1 MKINIKRSDCKF
13 IVKPEDKMVICIID
27 RYNGEGLK
35 YTLLD
40 FIRMEAPS
48 SVDLYPY
55 SKLMEKL
62 EMPTSFIGKAVCS
75 PDDEWNEEI
84 GKKIAYSRAK
94 NKFYTSFYKRA
105 NIYVQAVDNA
115 LNNLITKFNDLGAA
129 LEENKK
135 KLDEEIEPYL
145 AEKE

>member
-1 MKINIKRSDCKF
+1 MRINIKRSDCKF

-27 RYNGEGLK
+27 RYNGENLK
-35 YTLLD
+35 YTLLN
-40 FIRMEAPS
+40 FIKVEALG

-55 SKLMEKL
+55 SKLMRKL

-75 PDDEWNEEI
+75 PDDEWNEEV

-135 KLDEEIEPYL
+135 KLDEEIEQYL